1 MFLMFSV
8 APSLDPSKAA
18 ICEGTN
24 SDHWAHTSRMLL
36 LDEALASFS
45 CQWKLWVGQDADM
58 SLRRASNDLSS
69 KTTL

>member
-1 MFLMFSV
+1 MFLLFSV

-18 ICEGTN
+18 ICEGAN
-24 SDHWAHTSRMLL
+24 SDHWAHTSRMVL

-58 SLRRASNDLSS
+58 SLRRALNDLSS